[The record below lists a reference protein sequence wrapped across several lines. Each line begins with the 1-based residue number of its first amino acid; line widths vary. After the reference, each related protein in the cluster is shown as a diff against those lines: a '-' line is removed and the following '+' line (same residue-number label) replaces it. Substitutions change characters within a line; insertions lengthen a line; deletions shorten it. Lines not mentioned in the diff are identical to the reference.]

1 MSSSPIPSTLL
12 VDRLPDWWRAL
23 GMPLENHV
31 EDRRATIEALTGMLT
46 LTNAA
51 DAVAYAHGQTS
62 AGEGL
67 IATIRTC
74 AREHDDT
81 FAADTQDL
89 EPAAMISAALAHQL
103 ASQPVSKVSTAISL
117 LTMNAKWSGLKSVLQ
132 GQTLDHY
139 AQLQLDYGAA
149 ATRQVLIGFSQT
161 AAKVVSEILDEL
173 TPLEAADPGTLQPMF
188 DASAQ
193 AISKLAGR
201 VDQLTRR
208 VADSQ
213 AVQNEQ
219 MEIQLWLLEEWCHT
233 AETPWTDVPHEA
245 VALFAA
251 IELNGHTRGA
261 APAQDAKVLL
271 ASTIAKAGADPTS
284 EHAPLAV
291 LKAAQKLSSGA
302 LQNGGVDRLFPLAA
316 ADQLLRASTSDD
328 RAVDLVGS
336 DARPALAVADEAY
349 RELICFRILTDE

>member
-31 EDRRATIEALTGMLT
+31 EDRRATIEALTGTLT
-46 LTNAA
+46 LTNVV

-173 TPLEAADPGTLQPMF
+173 KPLEVADPGTLQPVF

-201 VDQLTRR
+201 VDQLARR

-213 AVQNEQ
+213 AVQNEH

-233 AETPWTDVPHEA
+233 VETPWTDVPHEA
-245 VALFAA
+245 VPLLAA
-251 IELNGHTRGA
+251 IELNEHTRA

-291 LKAAQKLSSGA
+291 LKAAQPLSSGV

-349 RELICFRILTDE
+349 RELTCSRILTNE